1 MVLEG
6 QGLYDLPAVR
16 RSGQGGR
23 LSLRDHSGQLVETL
37 PDPAPAIS
45 SADCYLSPV
54 EEQEVLYPQL
64 SHHGLV

>member
-16 RSGQGGR
+16 RRGQCGR
-23 LSLRDHSGQLVETL
+23 LTLQYHSGQLVETL
-37 PDPAPAIS
+37 PDPAPAV
-45 SADCYLSPV
+45 SPV
-54 EEQEVLYPQL
+54 DRYLCPMKEQEVLYPQL